1 MKRSQIGFLCLI
13 ALSVFLV
20 PALGYCSVESSM
32 QAIQSKLIDQILPL
46 AGVLGLCFAAFSFF
60 TGNPGARTHLWM
72 ACIGACVA
80 FGAPSI
86 IDFIRRLVN

>member
-1 MKRSQIGFLCLI
+1 MKRSHVG
-13 ALSVFLV
+13 LV
-20 PALGYCSVESSM
+20 VLAASIILAPTLGYCSVESSM
-32 QAIQSKLIDQILPL
+32 QAVQSKLIDQILPL

-60 TGNPGARTHLWM
+60 TGNPGARSHLWM